1 MNIVSVKER
10 LIRGAQKGAYLL
22 AGIVVLTGGVTGC
35 GKGTVWS
42 TKDEVKIG
50 QDVSKEVERKY
61 RVEHD
66 TEDAKRVRRVGER
79 LVGHTDAR
87 EGVPYSFKVIDTKDV
102 NAVSLPGGP
111 IYVFRGLLD
120 LLGDDDDALAGVLA
134 HEIGHTNARHIS
146 KQYTKQLQT
155 NILLAVLL
163 SGQGRLVNDLASL
176 GAEIFALKFS
186 RDDEFDAD
194 RRGLSYAKKAG
205 YDPMGL
211 VRFFEKLESLDKRG
225 GAPEFLRTHPV
236 TKSRTDKA
244 MKIIEL
250 NDYKYGK

>member
-1 MNIVSVKER
+1 MLWVVGFIAISG
-10 LIRGAQKGAYLL
+10 GAA
-22 AGIVVLTGGVTGC
+22 GC

-42 TKDEVKIG
+42 TKDEVRIG
-50 QDVSKEVERKY
+50 QEVSKEIEKRY
-61 RVEHD
+61 RVEQD
-66 TEDAKRVRRVGER
+66 SEDARRVRRVGER
-79 LVGHTDAR
+79 LVTHTDAR

-111 IYVFRGLLD
+111 IYVFRGLID

-134 HEIGHTNARHIS
+134 HEIGHVNGRHIS

-155 NILLAVLL
+155 NLLLAVLL

-176 GAEIFALKFS
+176 GSELIGLKFS

-194 RRGLSYAKKAG
+194 NRGLSYSKKAG
-205 YDPMGL
+205 FDPMGL
-211 VRFFEKLESLDKRG
+211 VRFFEKLQELDKRG

-236 TKSRTDKA
+236 TKNRIEKA
-244 MKIIEL
+244 MKVIEL
-250 NDYKYGK
+250 NDYKFGK

>member
-1 MNIVSVKER
+1 MISKFRRRTRPAILWLTACAAISVG
-10 LIRGAQKGAYLL
+10 GA
-22 AGIVVLTGGVTGC
+22 GC
-35 GKGTVWS
+35 GKGTIWS

-50 QDVSKEVERKY
+50 QEVSREVERRY

-66 TEDAKRVRRVGER
+66 SEDAKRVRRIGER

-111 IYVFRGLLD
+111 IYIFRGLMD

-146 KQYTKQLQT
+146 RQYTKQLQT
-155 NILLAVLL
+155 NILLTILL
-163 SGQGRLVNDLASL
+163 QGQSQLVANVASL
-176 GAEIFALKFS
+176 AADIFSLKFS

-194 RRGLSYAKKAG
+194 RRGLSYSKKAG
-205 YDPMGL
+205 FDPAGL
-211 VRFFEKLESLDKRG
+211 VRFFEKLETLDKRG

-236 TKSRTDKA
+236 TKSRIDRA
-244 MKIIEL
+244 LKIIEL

>member
-1 MNIVSVKER
+1 MITQVRRHIQPTILWFSALAVVSMG
-10 LIRGAQKGAYLL
+10 GA
-22 AGIVVLTGGVTGC
+22 GC
-35 GKGTVWS
+35 GKGTVWN
-42 TKDEVKIG
+42 TKQEVQIG
-50 QDVSKEVERKY
+50 QEVSKEVEKRY

-66 TEDAKRVRRVGER
+66 SEDAKRVRRIGER

-87 EGVPYSFKVIDTKDV
+87 EGVPYSFKVIDGKDV

-111 IYVFRGLLD
+111 IYVFRGLID

-146 KQYTKQLQT
+146 RQYTKQLQT
-155 NILLAVLL
+155 NILLTILL
-163 SGQGRLVNDLASL
+163 QGQSQLMGNVAGLLADIWS
-176 GAEIFALKFS
+176 LKFS

-194 RRGLSYAKKAG
+194 RRGLSYSKKAG
-205 YDPMGL
+205 FDPMGL

-250 NDYKYGK
+250 NDFKYGK

>member
-1 MNIVSVKER
+1 MIHHFRRR
-10 LIRGAQKGAYLL
+10 LQPAALWLAGLL
-22 AGIVVLTGGVTGC
+22 AVSAGGVGC

-50 QDVSKEVERKY
+50 QDVSREVEKRY
-61 RVEHD
+61 RIDHD
-66 TEDAKRVRRVGER
+66 SEDAKRVKRIAER

-111 IYVFRGLLD
+111 IYVFRGLMD

-134 HEIGHTNARHIS
+134 HEIAHTNARHIS

-155 NILLAVLL
+155 NLLLAVLL
-163 SGQGRLVNDLASL
+163 SGQGRLVQDLASL

-186 RDDEFDAD
+186 RDDEYDAD
-194 RRGLSYAKKAG
+194 RRGLSYSKKAG
-205 YDPMGL
+205 FDPMGL
-211 VRFFEKLESLDKRG
+211 VRFFEKLQELDKRG
-225 GAPEFLRTHPV
+225 GTPEFLRTHPV
-236 TKSRTDKA
+236 TKSRIDRALK
-244 MKIIEL
+244 MVEL
-250 NDYKYGK
+250 NDYKFGK